1 VNAFFNGGDMLMD
14 ACFVEGYG
22 DFKGKM
28 KLGKISGV
36 GSVTLRGSGQKSD
49 LDILG
54 TTINVKASAT

>member
-1 VNAFFNGGDMLMD
+1 MRYR
-14 ACFVEGYG
+14 FVEGYG

-49 LDILG
+49 FDILG